1 MQNKYVIKQGT
12 SGDLVEVLQEL
23 LNIRVDGVFGPMTKK
38 AVIKFQTSNSLVGDG
53 VVGPMTWRKLGFNPE
68 ELFADTDITTSASW
82 IQQYPLPD
90 GEYVKQETPKE
101 WIFLHHTAGRHNPY
115 KCIDH
120 WAKDQRGR
128 VGTHYVIG
136 GVPHSE
142 DLESISKKGG
152 EHDGLILQA
161 IPDAYWGYHLGAVK
175 SRTMHRNSI
184 SIEICSA
191 GPLEE
196 RDGKFYSWFGTEIH
210 PSQVARLETAYKGK
224 MYYHK
229 YSPKQIEATKAL
241 LLLLS
246 DKHGIDL
253 SEGVV
258 KMIQHVNKSAY
269 GSMNTGGTN
278 IKWKNNVD
286 AIKSFEYWP
295 PASSGSV
302 KGLLTHGQVRQ
313 GKSDVFPQIE
323 LIEMLKT
330 LV

>member
-1 MQNKYVIKQGT
+1 
-12 SGDLVEVLQEL
+12 
-23 LNIRVDGVFGPMTKK
+23 
-38 AVIKFQTSNSLVGDG
+38 
-53 VVGPMTWRKLGFNPE
+53 
-68 ELFADTDITTSASW
+68 
-82 IQQYPLPD
+82 
-90 GEYVKQETPKE
+90 
-101 WIFLHHTAGRHNPY
+101 
-115 KCIDH
+115 
-120 WAKDQRGR
+120 
-128 VGTHYVIG
+128 
-136 GVPHSE
+136 
-142 DLESISKKGG
+142 
-152 EHDGLILQA
+152 
-161 IPDAYWGYHLGAVK
+161 
-175 SRTMHRNSI
+175 
-184 SIEICSA
+184 
-191 GPLEE
+191 
-196 RDGKFYSWFGTEIH
+196 
-210 PSQVARLETAYKGK
+210 

-330 LV
+330 LM